1 MNRATSHL
9 AEHRERLEYLQA
21 RLEDRAVQYLSLDPD
36 RAKPTRLPDLLD
48 ALSPRL
54 SGEEATAAFVD
65 GLNDIVEA
73 ILTHFPE
80 NIFWDLDY
88 LASALS
94 RAGSPRQIRLMSA
107 MVVDLQE
114 GFGRHSILCFRY
126 VHDFTLGFDWCRWVK
141 EDAQDRSDTGPFD
154 WVFLR
159 YLQKR
164 RRELEALIAVN
175 DEKYHQ
181 LEKGEIRNPFAFSRE
196 PAQEQRLHELL
207 AENGDIPVA
216 AWSID
221 GECRFDKEFGKIRV
235 ALSET
240 LKIDKA
246 SLQNQV

>member
-1 MNRATSHL
+1 MTSASPSLSEHL
-9 AEHRERLEYLQA
+9 NRLEYLQERVEA
-21 RLEDRAVQYLSLDPD
+21 QAVEYLSLEPN
-36 RAKPTRLPDLLD
+36 RVRPTSLPDLLE
-48 ALSPRL
+48 ALAPRL
-54 SGEEATAAFVD
+54 SGDEAIAAFVD
-65 GLNDIVEA
+65 GLNDVVEA

-88 LASALS
+88 LASALT
-94 RAGSPRQIRLMSA
+94 RAGSPRQIRLMAA

-141 EDAQDRSDTGPFD
+141 ENVQDRADVGPFD
-154 WVFLR
+154 WTFLR

-164 RRELEALIAVN
+164 RRELEDLIAVN

-181 LEKGEIRNPFAFSRE
+181 LEKGEIRNPFTFSRE
-196 PAQEQRLHELL
+196 PDEERKLHEILSQ
-207 AENGDIPVA
+207 NGDIPVA
-216 AWSID
+216 AWDID
-221 GECRFDKEFGKIRV
+221 GRCQYHKEFGKIRV
-235 ALSET
+235 ALSKE

>member
-9 AEHRERLEYLQA
+9 AEHRERLEYLQE

-36 RAKPTRLPDLLD
+36 RATPTRLPDLLD
-48 ALSPRL
+48 SLSPRL

-141 EDAQDRSDTGPFD
+141 EDAQDRSDTGP
-154 WVFLR
+154 
-159 YLQKR
+159 
-164 RRELEALIAVN
+164 
-175 DEKYHQ
+175 
-181 LEKGEIRNPFAFSRE
+181 
-196 PAQEQRLHELL
+196 
-207 AENGDIPVA
+207 
-216 AWSID
+216 
-221 GECRFDKEFGKIRV
+221 
-235 ALSET
+235 
-240 LKIDKA
+240 
-246 SLQNQV
+246 